1 MSKAMTR
8 SVLKEVQDFRDCV
21 KRVVAMLSGK
31 QIPVAER
38 GNEAYVRYN
47 RRGEPVLVNIPSIPD
62 DASPT
67 LMNAVRGFLDHEV
80 AHILFTDPK
89 VAMKMRERGKA
100 PSTGLWNSLED
111 VFIERRMGQVF
122 NGTRRNLLATQNL
135 VINKYFKGKVS
146 EAVSI
151 CHGNQRELFLKFF
164 LCPVVRAWDGQS
176 PFIDFMEEH
185 WHLIDKPVALL
196 KEHGIDVAVRNMSNT
211 EDCVKVAAA
220 IAQIMQDMKDKPEG
234 KLPELKSSARKP
246 SKSEDESEE
255 TPEADDEPT
264 HSESAPKRTK
274 GEDDDKEEQE
284 DDASEEEE
292 SWDSDLPELVDKD
305 LPTEDKEI
313 SDTESKYTEA
323 GEEES
328 GDTPESDDAGMES
341 GDSDDEGGSDDTGS
355 PTPGDG
361 IREDADD
368 SDGYGSGAAGD
379 GDSDSDDGEDSDA
392 GHGESEGE
400 GEEEDDATDHT
411 DGEGKENEDAAEA
424 PEDSESGF
432 VPAPDEMTLED
443 ALKALDEME
452 DGTGEMT
459 EDALSATIS
468 KELMSTSLSEYR
480 PYDRSYDFIG
490 LIDEAEEHVKRT
502 RKTFGAIPMHSPV
515 DRYRMVPEGR
525 RLFELKIEKHLSAG
539 VSSTLAKDLER
550 AIASRNRVQ
559 FIPGQRRGRIHGA
572 NLYRLAMNDDRVFR
586 KKEDH
591 RAVNACV
598 QQVIDLSGSMGGRK
612 IQLALAS
619 AYTIAD
625 ALDRINV
632 PNIITGF
639 TTFGSPDYET
649 MSKRGFTRFEALML
663 PIIKNWNEKAN
674 SPEIRAR
681 MGCVCETFPLLN
693 NVDGESVAHLATL
706 FAGRMEDKKIMLV
719 MSDGA
724 PCAAG
729 DGFHQHLR
737 TVTKEIETLS
747 DIDLMAI
754 GVLTD
759 APRRYYK
766 NYALV
771 NSVEEL
777 GPSVVTELSRIILG

>member
-1 MSKAMTR
+1 MSKKTTKA
-8 SVLKEVQDFRDCV
+8 VLKEVQDFRDCV

-80 AHILFTDPK
+80 AHILFTEPK
-89 VAMKMRERGKA
+89 VAMQMHERGKA
-100 PSTGLWNSLED
+100 PSTGLWNALED

-122 NGTRRNLLATQNL
+122 NGTRRNLFATQSL
-135 VINKYFKGKVS
+135 VIDKYFRNKVP
-146 EAVSI
+146 EAVLA
-151 CHGNQRELFLKFF
+151 CHGDQRELFLKFF

-185 WHLIDKPVALL
+185 WRLIERPVALL

-234 KLPELKSSARKP
+234 KLPELKSSSRKP
-246 SKSEDESEE
+246 SESKDESEE
-255 TPEADDEPT
+255 TPESGDEPS
-264 HSESAPKRTK
+264 HGDSASKPAK
-274 GEDDDKEEQE
+274 GEGDDKEERE
-284 DDASEEEE
+284 DDASEEED
-292 SWDSDLPELVDKD
+292 SGDSDLPDSLDKD
-305 LPTEDKEI
+305 LPTHVKDI

-323 GEEES
+323 GHEES
-328 GDTPESDDAGMES
+328 GDTPESDAIGMKS
-341 GDSDDEGGSDDTGS
+341 
-355 PTPGDG
+355 
-361 IREDADD
+361 
-368 SDGYGSGAAGD
+368 
-379 GDSDSDDGEDSDA
+379 SDSDTDGDGGEDSDTDR
-392 GHGESEGE
+392 GET
-400 GEEEDDATDHT
+400 EEEDV
-411 DGEGKENEDAAEA
+411 EGKKNKDGAEV
-424 PEDSESGF
+424 PKDSESGF
-432 VPAPDEMTLED
+432 VPAPDEMTLEE

-452 DGTGEMT
+452 DGIGEMT

-468 KELMSTSLSEYR
+468 KELMSVSPSDYR

-490 LIDEAEEHVKRT
+490 LIDGAEEHVKRT

-515 DRYRMVPEGR
+515 DHYRMVPEGR
-525 RLFELKIEKHLSAG
+525 KLFELKIEKHLSAG

-572 NLYRLAMNDDRVFR
+572 SLYRLAMNDDRVFR

-598 QQVIDLSGSMGGRK
+598 QQVIDLSGSMDGVK

-649 MSKRGFTRFEALML
+649 RSKRGFTHFEALML

-693 NVDGESVAHLATL
+693 NVDGESVAQLATL

-719 MSDGA
+719 MSDGE
-724 PCAAG
+724 PCATG
-729 DGFHQHLR
+729 SGFHQHLR

-747 DIDLMAI
+747 DIELMAI
-754 GVLTD
+754 GILTD
-759 APRRYYK
+759 EPRRYYK

-777 GPSVVTELSRIILG
+777 GPSVVTELSRIILR

>member
-89 VAMKMRERGKA
+89 VAMKMREKGKA
-100 PSTGLWNSLED
+100 PSTGLWNALED

-135 VINKYFKGKVS
+135 VIDKYFKGKVS

-185 WHLIDKPVALL
+185 WYLIEKPVALL

-246 SKSEDESEE
+246 SKSEHESEE
-255 TPEADDEPT
+255 TPEAGDEPT

-292 SWDSDLPELVDKD
+292 SGDSDLPESVDKD

-323 GEEES
+323 GHEES
-328 GDTPESDDAGMES
+328 GDTPESDAIGMKS
-341 GDSDDEGGSDDTGS
+341 
-355 PTPGDG
+355 
-361 IREDADD
+361 
-368 SDGYGSGAAGD
+368 
-379 GDSDSDDGEDSDA
+379 SDSDTDGDGGEDSDTDR
-392 GHGESEGE
+392 GET
-400 GEEEDDATDHT
+400 EEEDV
-411 DGEGKENEDAAEA
+411 EGKKNKDGAEV
-424 PEDSESGF
+424 PKDSESGF
-432 VPAPDEMTLED
+432 VPAPDEMTLEE

-452 DGTGEMT
+452 DGIGEMT

-468 KELMSTSLSEYR
+468 KELMSVSPSDYR

-525 RLFELKIEKHLSAG
+525 KLFELKIEKHLSAG

-693 NVDGESVAHLATL
+693 NVDGESVAQLATL

-754 GVLTD
+754 GILTD
-759 APRRYYK
+759 EPRRFYK

>member
-1 MSKAMTR
+1 MSKKTTKA
-8 SVLKEVQDFRDCV
+8 VLKEVQDFRDCV

-80 AHILFTDPK
+80 AHILFTEPK
-89 VAMKMRERGKA
+89 VAMRMHERGKA
-100 PSTGLWNSLED
+100 PSTGLWNALED

-122 NGTRRNLLATQNL
+122 NGTRRNLLATQSL
-135 VINKYFKGKVS
+135 VIDKYFRNKVP
-146 EAVSI
+146 EAVLA
-151 CHGNQRELFLKFF
+151 CHGDQRELFLKFF

-185 WHLIDKPVALL
+185 WRLIERPVALL

-246 SKSEDESEE
+246 SESKDESEE
-255 TPEADDEPT
+255 TPESGDEPS
-264 HSESAPKRTK
+264 HGDSASKPAK
-274 GEDDDKEEQE
+274 GEGDDKEERE
-284 DDASEEEE
+284 DDASEEED
-292 SWDSDLPELVDKD
+292 SGDSDLPDSLDKD
-305 LPTEDKEI
+305 LPTHVKDI

-323 GEEES
+323 GHEES
-328 GDTPESDDAGMES
+328 GDTPESDAIGMKS
-341 GDSDDEGGSDDTGS
+341 SDSDTDDDGSNGTGA
-355 PTPGDG
+355 PRPGDG
-361 IREDADD
+361 IREDTDD
-368 SDGYGSGAAGD
+368 SDGYGSDTDGD
-379 GDSDSDDGEDSDA
+379 GGEDSDTDR
-392 GHGESEGE
+392 GET
-400 GEEEDDATDHT
+400 EEEDV
-411 DGEGKENEDAAEA
+411 EGKKNKDCAEV
-424 PEDSESGF
+424 PKDSESGF
-432 VPAPDEMTLED
+432 VPSPDEMTLEE

-452 DGTGEMT
+452 DGIGEMT

-468 KELMSTSLSEYR
+468 KELMSVSPSDYR

-490 LIDEAEEHVKRT
+490 LIDGAEEHVKRT

-525 RLFELKIEKHLSAG
+525 KLFELKIEKYLSAG

-572 NLYRLAMNDDRVFR
+572 SLYRLAMNDDRVFR

-598 QQVIDLSGSMGGRK
+598 QQVIDLSGSMDGVK

-649 MSKRGFTRFEALML
+649 RSKRGFTRFEALML

-693 NVDGESVAHLATL
+693 NVDGESVAQLATL

-719 MSDGA
+719 MSDGE
-724 PCAAG
+724 PCATG
-729 DGFHQHLR
+729 SGFHQHLR
-737 TVTKEIETLS
+737 AVTKEIETLS

-754 GVLTD
+754 GILTD
-759 APRRYYK
+759 EPRRFYK

>member
-1 MSKAMTR
+1 MSKKTTKA
-8 SVLKEVQDFRDCV
+8 VLKEVQDFRDCV

-80 AHILFTDPK
+80 AHILFTEPK
-89 VAMKMRERGKA
+89 VAMQMHERGKA
-100 PSTGLWNSLED
+100 PSTGLWNALED

-122 NGTRRNLLATQNL
+122 NGTRRNLLATQSL
-135 VINKYFKGKVS
+135 VIDKYFRNKVP
-146 EAVSI
+146 EAVLA
-151 CHGNQRELFLKFF
+151 CHGDQRELFLKFF

-185 WHLIDKPVALL
+185 WSLIERPVALL

-246 SKSEDESEE
+246 SESKDESEE
-255 TPEADDEPT
+255 TPESGDEPS
-264 HSESAPKRTK
+264 HGDSASKPAK
-274 GEDDDKEEQE
+274 GEGDDKEERE
-284 DDASEEEE
+284 DDASEEED
-292 SWDSDLPELVDKD
+292 SGDSDLPDSLDKD
-305 LPTEDKEI
+305 LPTHVKDI

-323 GEEES
+323 GHEES
-328 GDTPESDDAGMES
+328 GDTPESDAIGMKS
-341 GDSDDEGGSDDTGS
+341 
-355 PTPGDG
+355 
-361 IREDADD
+361 
-368 SDGYGSGAAGD
+368 
-379 GDSDSDDGEDSDA
+379 SDSDTDDDGGEDSDTDR
-392 GHGESEGE
+392 GET
-400 GEEEDDATDHT
+400 EEEDV
-411 DGEGKENEDAAEA
+411 EGKKNKDGAEV
-424 PEDSESGF
+424 PKDSESGF
-432 VPAPDEMTLED
+432 VPAPDEMTLEE

-452 DGTGEMT
+452 DGIGEMT

-468 KELMSTSLSEYR
+468 KELMSVSPSDYR

-490 LIDEAEEHVKRT
+490 LIDGAEEHVKRT

-525 RLFELKIEKHLSAG
+525 KLFELKIEKHLSAG

-572 NLYRLAMNDDRVFR
+572 SLYRLAMNDDRVFR

-598 QQVIDLSGSMGGRK
+598 QQVIDLSGSMDGVK

-649 MSKRGFTRFEALML
+649 RSKRGFTRFEALML

-693 NVDGESVAHLATL
+693 NVDGESVAQLATL

-719 MSDGA
+719 MSDGE
-724 PCAAG
+724 PCATG
-729 DGFHQHLR
+729 SGFHQHLR

-747 DIDLMAI
+747 DIELMAI
-754 GVLTD
+754 GILTD
-759 APRRYYK
+759 EPRRYYK

-777 GPSVVTELSRIILG
+777 GPSVVTELSRIILR

>member
-1 MSKAMTR
+1 MSKKTTKA
-8 SVLKEVQDFRDCV
+8 VLKEVQDFRDCV

-80 AHILFTDPK
+80 AHILFTEPK
-89 VAMKMRERGKA
+89 VAMQMRERGKA
-100 PSTGLWNSLED
+100 PSTGLWNALED

-122 NGTRRNLLATQNL
+122 NGTRRNLLATQSL
-135 VINKYFKGKVS
+135 VIDKYFRNKVP
-146 EAVSI
+146 EAVLA
-151 CHGNQRELFLKFF
+151 CHGDQRELFLKFF

-185 WHLIDKPVALL
+185 WRLIERPVALL

-246 SKSEDESEE
+246 SESKDESEE
-255 TPEADDEPT
+255 TPESGDEPS
-264 HSESAPKRTK
+264 HGDSASKPAK
-274 GEDDDKEEQE
+274 GEGDDKEERE
-284 DDASEEEE
+284 DDASEEED
-292 SWDSDLPELVDKD
+292 SGGSDLSDSLDKD
-305 LPTEDKEI
+305 LPTHVKDI

-323 GEEES
+323 GHEES
-328 GDTPESDDAGMES
+328 GDTPESDAIGMKS
-341 GDSDDEGGSDDTGS
+341 SDSDTDGDGGNGTGA
-355 PTPGDG
+355 PRPGDG
-361 IREDADD
+361 IREDTDD
-368 SDGYGSGAAGD
+368 SDGYGSGIDGD
-379 GDSDSDDGEDSDA
+379 GGEDSDTDR
-392 GHGESEGE
+392 GET
-400 GEEEDDATDHT
+400 EEEDV
-411 DGEGKENEDAAEA
+411 EGKENKDGAEV
-424 PEDSESGF
+424 PKDRESGF
-432 VPAPDEMTLED
+432 VPAPDEMTLEE

-452 DGTGEMT
+452 DGIGEMT

-468 KELMSTSLSEYR
+468 KELMSVSPSDYR

-490 LIDEAEEHVKRT
+490 LIDGAEEHVKRT

-525 RLFELKIEKHLSAG
+525 KLFELKIEKHLSAG

-572 NLYRLAMNDDRVFR
+572 SLYRLAMNDDRVFR

-598 QQVIDLSGSMGGRK
+598 QQVIDLSGSMDGVK

-649 MSKRGFTRFEALML
+649 RSKRGFTRFEALML

-693 NVDGESVAHLATL
+693 NVDGESVAQLATL

-719 MSDGA
+719 MSDGK
-724 PCAAG
+724 PCATG
-729 DGFHQHLR
+729 SGFHQHLR

-747 DIDLMAI
+747 DIELMAI
-754 GVLTD
+754 GILTD
-759 APRRYYK
+759 EPRRYYK

-777 GPSVVTELSRIILG
+777 GPSVVTELSRIILM

>member
-1 MSKAMTR
+1 MSKKTTKA
-8 SVLKEVQDFRDCV
+8 VLKEVQDFRDCV

-47 RRGEPVLVNIPSIPD
+47 RRGEPVLVNVPSIPD

-80 AHILFTDPK
+80 AHILFTEPK
-89 VAMKMRERGKA
+89 VAMQMRERGKA
-100 PSTGLWNSLED
+100 PSTGLWNALED

-122 NGTRRNLLATQNL
+122 NGTRRNLLATQSL
-135 VINKYFKGKVS
+135 VIDKYFRNKVP
-146 EAVSI
+146 EAVLA
-151 CHGNQRELFLKFF
+151 CHGDQRELFLKFF

-185 WHLIDKPVALL
+185 WRLIERPVALL

-246 SKSEDESEE
+246 SESKDESEE
-255 TPEADDEPT
+255 TPESGDEPS
-264 HSESAPKRTK
+264 HGDSASKPAK
-274 GEDDDKEEQE
+274 GEGDDKEERE
-284 DDASEEEE
+284 DDASEEED
-292 SWDSDLPELVDKD
+292 SGDSDLPDSLDKD
-305 LPTEDKEI
+305 LPTHVKDI

-323 GEEES
+323 GHEES
-328 GDTPESDDAGMES
+328 GDTPESDAIGMKS
-341 GDSDDEGGSDDTGS
+341 
-355 PTPGDG
+355 
-361 IREDADD
+361 
-368 SDGYGSGAAGD
+368 
-379 GDSDSDDGEDSDA
+379 SDSDTDGDGGEDSDTDR
-392 GHGESEGE
+392 GET
-400 GEEEDDATDHT
+400 EEEDV
-411 DGEGKENEDAAEA
+411 EGKKNKDGAEV
-424 PEDSESGF
+424 PKDSESGF
-432 VPAPDEMTLED
+432 VPAPDEMTLEE

-452 DGTGEMT
+452 DGIGEMT

-468 KELMSTSLSEYR
+468 KELMSVSPSDYR

-490 LIDEAEEHVKRT
+490 LIDGAEEHVKRT

-525 RLFELKIEKHLSAG
+525 KLFELKIEKHLSAG

-572 NLYRLAMNDDRVFR
+572 SLYRLAMNDDRVFR

-598 QQVIDLSGSMGGRK
+598 QQVIDLSGSMDGVK

-649 MSKRGFTRFEALML
+649 RSKRGFTRFEALML

-693 NVDGESVAHLATL
+693 NVDGESVAQLATL

-719 MSDGA
+719 MSDGE
-724 PCAAG
+724 PCATG
-729 DGFHQHLR
+729 SGFHQHLR

-747 DIDLMAI
+747 DIELMAI
-754 GVLTD
+754 GILTD
-759 APRRYYK
+759 EPRRYYK

>member
-1 MSKAMTR
+1 MSKKTTKA
-8 SVLKEVQDFRDCV
+8 VLKEVQDFRDCV

-80 AHILFTDPK
+80 AHILFTEPK
-89 VAMKMRERGKA
+89 VAMRMHERGKA
-100 PSTGLWNSLED
+100 PSTGLWNALED

-122 NGTRRNLLATQNL
+122 NGTRRNLLATQSL
-135 VINKYFKGKVS
+135 VIDKYFRNKVP
-146 EAVSI
+146 EAVLA
-151 CHGNQRELFLKFF
+151 CHGDQRELFLKFF

-185 WHLIDKPVALL
+185 WRLIERPVALL

-246 SKSEDESEE
+246 SESKDESEE
-255 TPEADDEPT
+255 TPESGDEPS
-264 HSESAPKRTK
+264 HGDSASKPAK
-274 GEDDDKEEQE
+274 GEGDDKEERE
-284 DDASEEEE
+284 DDASEEED
-292 SWDSDLPELVDKD
+292 SGDSDLSDSLDKD
-305 LPTEDKEI
+305 LPTHVKDI
-313 SDTESKYTEA
+313 SDTENKYTEA
-323 GEEES
+323 GHEES
-328 GDTPESDDAGMES
+328 GDTPESDAIGMKS
-341 GDSDDEGGSDDTGS
+341 
-355 PTPGDG
+355 
-361 IREDADD
+361 
-368 SDGYGSGAAGD
+368 
-379 GDSDSDDGEDSDA
+379 SDSDTDGDGGEDSDTDR
-392 GHGESEGE
+392 GET
-400 GEEEDDATDHT
+400 EEEDV
-411 DGEGKENEDAAEA
+411 EGKKNKDCAEV
-424 PEDSESGF
+424 PKDSESGF
-432 VPAPDEMTLED
+432 VPAPDEMTLEE

-452 DGTGEMT
+452 DGIGEMT

-468 KELMSTSLSEYR
+468 KELMSVSPSDYR

-490 LIDEAEEHVKRT
+490 LIDGAEEHVKRT

-525 RLFELKIEKHLSAG
+525 KLFELKIEKHLSAG

-559 FIPGQRRGRIHGA
+559 FIPGRRRGRIHGA
-572 NLYRLAMNDDRVFR
+572 SLYRLAMNDDRAFR

-598 QQVIDLSGSMGGRK
+598 QQVIDLSGSMDGVK

-649 MSKRGFTRFEALML
+649 RSKRGFTRFEALML

-693 NVDGESVAHLATL
+693 NVDGESVAQLATL

-719 MSDGA
+719 MSDGE
-724 PCAAG
+724 PCATG
-729 DGFHQHLR
+729 SGFHQHLR

-747 DIDLMAI
+747 DIELMAI
-754 GVLTD
+754 GILTD
-759 APRRYYK
+759 EPRRYYK

-777 GPSVVTELSRIILG
+777 GPSVVTELSRIILR

>member
-1 MSKAMTR
+1 MSKKTTKA
-8 SVLKEVQDFRDCV
+8 VLKEVQDFRDCV

-80 AHILFTDPK
+80 AHILFTEPK
-89 VAMKMRERGKA
+89 VAMQMRERGKA
-100 PSTGLWNSLED
+100 PSTGLWNALED

-122 NGTRRNLLATQNL
+122 NGTRRNLLATQSL
-135 VINKYFKGKVS
+135 VIDKYFRNKVP
-146 EAVSI
+146 EAVLA
-151 CHGNQRELFLKFF
+151 CHGDQRELFLKFF

-185 WHLIDKPVALL
+185 WRLIERPVALL

-246 SKSEDESEE
+246 SESKDESEE
-255 TPEADDEPT
+255 TPESGDEPS
-264 HSESAPKRTK
+264 HGDSASKPAK
-274 GEDDDKEEQE
+274 GEGDDKEERE
-284 DDASEEEE
+284 DDASEEED
-292 SWDSDLPELVDKD
+292 SGDSDLPDSLDKD
-305 LPTEDKEI
+305 LPTHVKNI

-323 GEEES
+323 GHEES
-328 GDTPESDDAGMES
+328 GDTPESDAIGMKS
-341 GDSDDEGGSDDTGS
+341 
-355 PTPGDG
+355 
-361 IREDADD
+361 
-368 SDGYGSGAAGD
+368 
-379 GDSDSDDGEDSDA
+379 SDSDTDGDGGEDSDTDR
-392 GHGESEGE
+392 GET
-400 GEEEDDATDHT
+400 EEEDV
-411 DGEGKENEDAAEA
+411 EGKKNKDGAEV
-424 PEDSESGF
+424 PKDSESGF
-432 VPAPDEMTLED
+432 VPAPDEMTLEE

-452 DGTGEMT
+452 DGIGEMT

-468 KELMSTSLSEYR
+468 KELMSVSPSDYR

-490 LIDEAEEHVKRT
+490 LIDGAEEHVKRT

-515 DRYRMVPEGR
+515 DRYRMVPEGIK
-525 RLFELKIEKHLSAG
+525 LFELKIEKHLSAG

-572 NLYRLAMNDDRVFR
+572 SLYRLAMNDDRVFR

-598 QQVIDLSGSMGGRK
+598 QQVIDLSGSMDGVK

-639 TTFGSPDYET
+639 TTFGCPDYET
-649 MSKRGFTRFEALML
+649 RSKRGFTRFEALML

-693 NVDGESVAHLATL
+693 NVDGESVAQLATL

-719 MSDGA
+719 MSDGE
-724 PCAAG
+724 PCATG
-729 DGFHQHLR
+729 SGFHQHLR

-747 DIDLMAI
+747 DIELMAI
-754 GVLTD
+754 GILTD
-759 APRRYYK
+759 EPRRYYK

>member
-1 MSKAMTR
+1 MSKKTTKA
-8 SVLKEVQDFRDCV
+8 VLKEVQDFRDCV

-80 AHILFTDPK
+80 AHILFTEPK
-89 VAMKMRERGKA
+89 VAMQMRERGKA
-100 PSTGLWNSLED
+100 PSTGLWNALED

-122 NGTRRNLLATQNL
+122 NGTRRNLLATQSL
-135 VINKYFKGKVS
+135 VIDKYFRNKIP
-146 EAVSI
+146 EAVLA
-151 CHGNQRELFLKFF
+151 CHGDQRELFLKFF

-185 WHLIDKPVALL
+185 WRLIERPVALL

-246 SKSEDESEE
+246 SESKDESEE
-255 TPEADDEPT
+255 TPESGEEPS
-264 HSESAPKRTK
+264 HGDSASKPAK
-274 GEDDDKEEQE
+274 GEGDDKEERE
-284 DDASEEEE
+284 DDASEEED
-292 SWDSDLPELVDKD
+292 SGDSDLPDSLDKD
-305 LPTEDKEI
+305 LPTHVKDI

-323 GEEES
+323 GHEES
-328 GDTPESDDAGMES
+328 GDTPESDAIGMKS
-341 GDSDDEGGSDDTGS
+341 
-355 PTPGDG
+355 
-361 IREDADD
+361 
-368 SDGYGSGAAGD
+368 
-379 GDSDSDDGEDSDA
+379 SDSDTDGDGGEDSDTDR
-392 GHGESEGE
+392 GET
-400 GEEEDDATDHT
+400 EEEDV
-411 DGEGKENEDAAEA
+411 EGKKNKDGAEV
-424 PEDSESGF
+424 PKDSESGF
-432 VPAPDEMTLED
+432 VPAPDEMTLEE

-452 DGTGEMT
+452 DGIGEMT

-468 KELMSTSLSEYR
+468 KELMSVSPSDYR

-490 LIDEAEEHVKRT
+490 LIDGAEEHVKRT

-525 RLFELKIEKHLSAG
+525 KLFELKIEKHLSAG

-572 NLYRLAMNDDRVFR
+572 SLYRLAMNDDRVFR

-598 QQVIDLSGSMGGRK
+598 QQVIDLSGSMDGVK

-649 MSKRGFTRFEALML
+649 RSKRGFTRFEALML

-693 NVDGESVAHLATL
+693 NVDGESVAQLATL

-719 MSDGA
+719 MSDGE
-724 PCAAG
+724 PCATG
-729 DGFHQHLR
+729 SGFHQHLR

-747 DIDLMAI
+747 DIELMAI
-754 GVLTD
+754 GILTD
-759 APRRYYK
+759 EPRRYYK

>member
-1 MSKAMTR
+1 MSKKTTKA
-8 SVLKEVQDFRDCV
+8 VLKEVQDFRDCV

-80 AHILFTDPK
+80 AHILFTEPK
-89 VAMKMRERGKA
+89 VAMQMRERGKA
-100 PSTGLWNSLED
+100 PSTGLWNALED

-122 NGTRRNLLATQNL
+122 NGTRRNLLATQSL
-135 VINKYFKGKVS
+135 VIDKYFRNKVP
-146 EAVSI
+146 EAVLA
-151 CHGNQRELFLKFF
+151 CHGDQRELFLKFF

-185 WHLIDKPVALL
+185 WRLIERPVALL

-246 SKSEDESEE
+246 SESKDESEE
-255 TPEADDEPT
+255 TPESGDEPS
-264 HSESAPKRTK
+264 HGDSASKPAK
-274 GEDDDKEEQE
+274 GEGDDKEERE
-284 DDASEEEE
+284 DDASEEED
-292 SWDSDLPELVDKD
+292 SGDSDLPDSLDKD
-305 LPTEDKEI
+305 LPTHVKDI

-323 GEEES
+323 GHEES
-328 GDTPESDDAGMES
+328 GDTPESDAIGMKS
-341 GDSDDEGGSDDTGS
+341 
-355 PTPGDG
+355 
-361 IREDADD
+361 
-368 SDGYGSGAAGD
+368 
-379 GDSDSDDGEDSDA
+379 SDSDTDGDGGEDSDTDR
-392 GHGESEGE
+392 GET
-400 GEEEDDATDHT
+400 EEE
-411 DGEGKENEDAAEA
+411 GVEGKKNKDGAEV
-424 PEDSESGF
+424 PKDSESGF
-432 VPAPDEMTLED
+432 VPAPDEMTLEE

-452 DGTGEMT
+452 DGIGEMT

-468 KELMSTSLSEYR
+468 KELMSVSPSDYR

-490 LIDEAEEHVKRT
+490 LIDGAEEHVKRT

-525 RLFELKIEKHLSAG
+525 KLFELKIEKHLSAG

-572 NLYRLAMNDDRVFR
+572 SLYRLAMNDDRVFR

-598 QQVIDLSGSMGGRK
+598 QQVIDLSGSMDGVK

-649 MSKRGFTRFEALML
+649 RSKHGFTRFEALML

-693 NVDGESVAHLATL
+693 NVDGESVAQLATL

-719 MSDGA
+719 MSDGE
-724 PCAAG
+724 PCATG
-729 DGFHQHLR
+729 SGFHQHLR

-747 DIDLMAI
+747 DIELMAI
-754 GVLTD
+754 GILTD
-759 APRRYYK
+759 EPRRYYK

>member
-1 MSKAMTR
+1 MSKKTTKA
-8 SVLKEVQDFRDCV
+8 VLKEVQDFRDCV

-80 AHILFTDPK
+80 AHILFTEPK
-89 VAMKMRERGKA
+89 VAMQMRERGKA
-100 PSTGLWNSLED
+100 PSTGLWNALED

-122 NGTRRNLLATQNL
+122 NGTRRNLLATQSL
-135 VINKYFKGKVS
+135 VIDKYFRNKVP
-146 EAVSI
+146 EAVLA
-151 CHGNQRELFLKFF
+151 CHGDQRELFLKFF

-185 WHLIDKPVALL
+185 WRLIERPVALL

-246 SKSEDESEE
+246 SESKDESEE
-255 TPEADDEPT
+255 TPESGDEPS
-264 HSESAPKRTK
+264 HGDSASKPAK
-274 GEDDDKEEQE
+274 GEGDDKEERE
-284 DDASEEEE
+284 DDASEEED
-292 SWDSDLPELVDKD
+292 SGGSDLSDSLDKD
-305 LPTEDKEI
+305 LPTHVKDI

-323 GEEES
+323 GHEES
-328 GDTPESDDAGMES
+328 GDTPESDAIGMKS
-341 GDSDDEGGSDDTGS
+341 SDSDTDGDGGNGTGA
-355 PTPGDG
+355 PRPGDG
-361 IREDADD
+361 IREDTDD
-368 SDGYGSGAAGD
+368 SDGYGSDTDGD
-379 GDSDSDDGEDSDA
+379 GGEDSDTDR
-392 GHGESEGE
+392 GET
-400 GEEEDDATDHT
+400 EEEDV
-411 DGEGKENEDAAEA
+411 EGKKNKDGAEV
-424 PEDSESGF
+424 PKDSESGF
-432 VPAPDEMTLED
+432 VPAPDEMTLEE

-452 DGTGEMT
+452 DGIGEMT

-468 KELMSTSLSEYR
+468 KELMSVSPSDYR

-490 LIDEAEEHVKRT
+490 LIDGAEEHVKRT

-525 RLFELKIEKHLSAG
+525 KLFELKIEKHLSAG

-572 NLYRLAMNDDRVFR
+572 SLYRLAMNDDRVFR

-598 QQVIDLSGSMGGRK
+598 QQVIDLSGSMDGVK

-649 MSKRGFTRFEALML
+649 RSKRGFTRFEALML

-693 NVDGESVAHLATL
+693 NVDGESVAQLATL

-719 MSDGA
+719 MSDGE
-724 PCAAG
+724 PCATG
-729 DGFHQHLR
+729 SGFHQHLR

-747 DIDLMAI
+747 DIELMAI
-754 GVLTD
+754 GILTD
-759 APRRYYK
+759 EPRRYYK

-777 GPSVVTELSRIILG
+777 GPSVVTELSRIILR

>member
-1 MSKAMTR
+1 MSKKTTKA
-8 SVLKEVQDFRDCV
+8 VLKEVQDFRDCV

-80 AHILFTDPK
+80 AHILFTEPK
-89 VAMKMRERGKA
+89 VAMQMRERGKA
-100 PSTGLWNSLED
+100 PSTGLWNALED

-122 NGTRRNLLATQNL
+122 NGTRRNLLATQSL
-135 VINKYFKGKVS
+135 VIDKYFRNKVP
-146 EAVSI
+146 EAVLA
-151 CHGNQRELFLKFF
+151 CHGDQRELFLKFF

-185 WHLIDKPVALL
+185 WRLIERPVALL

-246 SKSEDESEE
+246 SESKDESEE
-255 TPEADDEPT
+255 TPESGDEPS
-264 HSESAPKRTK
+264 HGDSASKPAK
-274 GEDDDKEEQE
+274 GEGDDKEERE
-284 DDASEEEE
+284 DDASEEED
-292 SWDSDLPELVDKD
+292 SGDSDLSDSLDKD
-305 LPTEDKEI
+305 LPTHVKDI
-313 SDTESKYTEA
+313 SDTENKYTEA
-323 GEEES
+323 GHEES
-328 GDTPESDDAGMES
+328 GDTPESDAIGMKS
-341 GDSDDEGGSDDTGS
+341 
-355 PTPGDG
+355 
-361 IREDADD
+361 
-368 SDGYGSGAAGD
+368 
-379 GDSDSDDGEDSDA
+379 SDSDTDGDGGEDSDTDR
-392 GHGESEGE
+392 GET
-400 GEEEDDATDHT
+400 EEEDV
-411 DGEGKENEDAAEA
+411 EGKKNKDCAEV
-424 PEDSESGF
+424 PKDSESGF
-432 VPAPDEMTLED
+432 VPSPDEMTLEE

-452 DGTGEMT
+452 DGIGEMT

-468 KELMSTSLSEYR
+468 KELMSVSPSDYR

-490 LIDEAEEHVKRT
+490 LIDGAEEHVKRT

-525 RLFELKIEKHLSAG
+525 KLFELKIEKHLSAG

-572 NLYRLAMNDDRVFR
+572 SLYRLAMNDDRVFR

-598 QQVIDLSGSMGGRK
+598 QQVIDLSGSMDGVK

-649 MSKRGFTRFEALML
+649 RSKRGFTRFEALML

-693 NVDGESVAHLATL
+693 NVDGESIAQLATL

-719 MSDGA
+719 MSDGE
-724 PCAAG
+724 PCATG
-729 DGFHQHLR
+729 SGFHQHLR
-737 TVTKEIETLS
+737 AVTKEIETLS

-754 GVLTD
+754 GILTD
-759 APRRYYK
+759 EPRRFYK

>member
-1 MSKAMTR
+1 MSKKNTKA
-8 SVLKEVQDFRDCV
+8 VLKEVQDFRDCV

-80 AHILFTDPK
+80 AHILFTEPK
-89 VAMKMRERGKA
+89 VAMQMRERGKA
-100 PSTGLWNSLED
+100 PSTGLWNALED

-122 NGTRRNLLATQNL
+122 NGTRRNLLATQSL
-135 VINKYFKGKVS
+135 VIDKYFRNKVP
-146 EAVSI
+146 EAVLA
-151 CHGNQRELFLKFF
+151 CHGDQRELFLKFF

-185 WHLIDKPVALL
+185 WRLIERPVALL

-246 SKSEDESEE
+246 SESKDESEE
-255 TPEADDEPT
+255 TPESGDEPS
-264 HSESAPKRTK
+264 HGDSASEPAK
-274 GEDDDKEEQE
+274 GEGDDKEERE
-284 DDASEEEE
+284 DDASEEED
-292 SWDSDLPELVDKD
+292 SGDSDLPDSLDKD
-305 LPTEDKEI
+305 LPTHVKDI

-323 GEEES
+323 GHEES
-328 GDTPESDDAGMES
+328 GDTPESDAIGMKS
-341 GDSDDEGGSDDTGS
+341 
-355 PTPGDG
+355 
-361 IREDADD
+361 
-368 SDGYGSGAAGD
+368 
-379 GDSDSDDGEDSDA
+379 SDSDTDGDGGEDSDTDR
-392 GHGESEGE
+392 GET
-400 GEEEDDATDHT
+400 EEEDV
-411 DGEGKENEDAAEA
+411 EGKKNKDGAEV
-424 PEDSESGF
+424 PKDSESGF
-432 VPAPDEMTLED
+432 VPAPDEMTLEE

-452 DGTGEMT
+452 DGIGEMT

-468 KELMSTSLSEYR
+468 KELMSVSPSDYR

-490 LIDEAEEHVKRT
+490 LIDGAEEHVKRT

-525 RLFELKIEKHLSAG
+525 KLFELKIEKHLSAG

-572 NLYRLAMNDDRVFR
+572 SLYRLAMNDDRVFR

-598 QQVIDLSGSMGGRK
+598 QQVIDLSGSMDGVK

-649 MSKRGFTRFEALML
+649 RSKHGFTRFEALML

-693 NVDGESVAHLATL
+693 NVDGESVAQLATL

-719 MSDGA
+719 MSDGE
-724 PCAAG
+724 PCATG
-729 DGFHQHLR
+729 SGFHQHLR

-747 DIDLMAI
+747 DIELMAI
-754 GVLTD
+754 GILTD
-759 APRRYYK
+759 EPRRYYK

>member
-1 MSKAMTR
+1 MSKKTTKA
-8 SVLKEVQDFRDCV
+8 VLKEVQDFRDCV
-21 KRVVAMLSGK
+21 KRVVEMLSGK

-80 AHILFTDPK
+80 AHILFTEPK
-89 VAMKMRERGKA
+89 VAMQMRERGKA
-100 PSTGLWNSLED
+100 PSTGLWNALED

-122 NGTRRNLLATQNL
+122 NGTRRNLLATQSL
-135 VINKYFKGKVS
+135 VIDKYFRNKVP
-146 EAVSI
+146 EAVLA
-151 CHGNQRELFLKFF
+151 CHGDQRELFLKFF

-185 WHLIDKPVALL
+185 WRLIERPVALL

-246 SKSEDESEE
+246 SESKDESEE
-255 TPEADDEPT
+255 TPESGDQPSHGD
-264 HSESAPKRTK
+264 SASKPAK
-274 GEDDDKEEQE
+274 GEGDDKEERE
-284 DDASEEEE
+284 DDASEEED
-292 SWDSDLPELVDKD
+292 SGGSDLSDSLDKD
-305 LPTEDKEI
+305 LPTHVKDI

-323 GEEES
+323 GHEES
-328 GDTPESDDAGMES
+328 GDTPESDAIGMKS
-341 GDSDDEGGSDDTGS
+341 SDSDTDGDGGNGTGA
-355 PTPGDG
+355 PRPGDG
-361 IREDADD
+361 IREDTDD
-368 SDGYGSGAAGD
+368 SDGYGSGIDGD
-379 GDSDSDDGEDSDA
+379 GGEDSDTDR
-392 GHGESEGE
+392 GET
-400 GEEEDDATDHT
+400 EEEDV
-411 DGEGKENEDAAEA
+411 EGKENKDGAEV
-424 PEDSESGF
+424 PKDSESGF
-432 VPAPDEMTLED
+432 VPAPDEMTLEE

-452 DGTGEMT
+452 DGIGEMT

-468 KELMSTSLSEYR
+468 KELMSVSPSDYR

-490 LIDEAEEHVKRT
+490 LIDGAEEHVKRT

-525 RLFELKIEKHLSAG
+525 KLFELKIEKHLSAG

-572 NLYRLAMNDDRVFR
+572 SLYRLAMNDDRVFR

-598 QQVIDLSGSMGGRK
+598 QQVIDLSGSMDGVK

-649 MSKRGFTRFEALML
+649 RSKRGFTRFEALML
-663 PIIKNWNEKAN
+663 PIIKNWNEKVN

-693 NVDGESVAHLATL
+693 NVDGESVAQLATL

-719 MSDGA
+719 MSDGE
-724 PCAAG
+724 PCATG
-729 DGFHQHLR
+729 SGFHQHLR

-747 DIDLMAI
+747 DIELMAI
-754 GVLTD
+754 GILTD
-759 APRRYYK
+759 EPRRYYK

-777 GPSVVTELSRIILG
+777 GPSVVTELSRIILM

>member
-1 MSKAMTR
+1 MSKKTTKA
-8 SVLKEVQDFRDCV
+8 VLKEVQDFRDCV

-80 AHILFTDPK
+80 AHILFTEPK
-89 VAMKMRERGKA
+89 VAMQMRERGKA
-100 PSTGLWNSLED
+100 PSTGLWNALED

-122 NGTRRNLLATQNL
+122 NGTRRNLLATQSL
-135 VINKYFKGKVS
+135 VIDKYFRNKVP
-146 EAVSI
+146 EAVLA
-151 CHGNQRELFLKFF
+151 CHGDQRELFLKFF

-176 PFIDFMEEH
+176 PFIDFLEEH
-185 WHLIDKPVALL
+185 WRLIERPVALL

-246 SKSEDESEE
+246 SESKDESEE
-255 TPEADDEPT
+255 TPESGDEPS
-264 HSESAPKRTK
+264 HGDSASKPAK
-274 GEDDDKEEQE
+274 GEADDKEERE
-284 DDASEEEE
+284 DDASEEED
-292 SWDSDLPELVDKD
+292 SGDSDLPDSLDKD
-305 LPTEDKEI
+305 LPTHVKDI

-323 GEEES
+323 GHEES
-328 GDTPESDDAGMES
+328 GDTPESDAIGMKS
-341 GDSDDEGGSDDTGS
+341 
-355 PTPGDG
+355 
-361 IREDADD
+361 
-368 SDGYGSGAAGD
+368 
-379 GDSDSDDGEDSDA
+379 SDSDTDGDGGEDSDTDR
-392 GHGESEGE
+392 GET
-400 GEEEDDATDHT
+400 EEEDV
-411 DGEGKENEDAAEA
+411 EGKKNKDGAEV
-424 PEDSESGF
+424 PKDSESGF
-432 VPAPDEMTLED
+432 VPAPDEMTLEE

-452 DGTGEMT
+452 DGIGEMT

-468 KELMSTSLSEYR
+468 KELMSVSPSDYR

-490 LIDEAEEHVKRT
+490 LIDGAEEHVKRT

-525 RLFELKIEKHLSAG
+525 KLFELKIEKHLSAG

-572 NLYRLAMNDDRVFR
+572 SLYRLAMNDDRVFR

-598 QQVIDLSGSMGGRK
+598 QQVIDLSGSMDGVK

-649 MSKRGFTRFEALML
+649 RSKRGFTRFEALML

-693 NVDGESVAHLATL
+693 NVDGESVAQLATL

-719 MSDGA
+719 MSDGE
-724 PCAAG
+724 PCATG
-729 DGFHQHLR
+729 SGFHQHLR

-747 DIDLMAI
+747 DIELMAI
-754 GVLTD
+754 GILTD
-759 APRRYYK
+759 EPRRYYK

>member
-1 MSKAMTR
+1 MSKKTTKA
-8 SVLKEVQDFRDCV
+8 VLKEVQDFRDCV

-80 AHILFTDPK
+80 AHILFTEPK
-89 VAMKMRERGKA
+89 VAMQMRERGKA
-100 PSTGLWNSLED
+100 PSTGLWNALED

-122 NGTRRNLLATQNL
+122 NGTRRNLLATQSL
-135 VINKYFKGKVS
+135 VIDKYFRNKVP
-146 EAVSI
+146 EAVLA
-151 CHGNQRELFLKFF
+151 CHGDQRELFLKFF

-185 WHLIDKPVALL
+185 WRLIERPVALL

-246 SKSEDESEE
+246 SESKDESEE
-255 TPEADDEPT
+255 TPESGDEPS
-264 HSESAPKRTK
+264 HGDSASKPAK
-274 GEDDDKEEQE
+274 GEGDDKEEQE
-284 DDASEEEE
+284 DDASEEED
-292 SWDSDLPELVDKD
+292 SGGSDLSDSLDKD
-305 LPTEDKEI
+305 LPTHVKDI

-323 GEEES
+323 GHEES
-328 GDTPESDDAGMES
+328 GDTPESDAIGMKS
-341 GDSDDEGGSDDTGS
+341 SDSDTDGDGGNGTGA
-355 PTPGDG
+355 PRPGDG
-361 IREDADD
+361 IREDTDD
-368 SDGYGSGAAGD
+368 SDGYGSGIDGD
-379 GDSDSDDGEDSDA
+379 GGEDSDTDR
-392 GHGESEGE
+392 GET
-400 GEEEDDATDHT
+400 EEEDV
-411 DGEGKENEDAAEA
+411 EGKENKDGAEV
-424 PEDSESGF
+424 PKDSESGF
-432 VPAPDEMTLED
+432 VPAPDEMTLEE

-452 DGTGEMT
+452 DGIGEMT

-468 KELMSTSLSEYR
+468 KELMSVSPSDYR

-490 LIDEAEEHVKRT
+490 LIDGAEEHVKRT

-525 RLFELKIEKHLSAG
+525 KLFELKIEKHLSAG

-572 NLYRLAMNDDRVFR
+572 SLYRLAMNDDRVFR

-598 QQVIDLSGSMGGRK
+598 QQVIDLSGSMDGVK

-649 MSKRGFTRFEALML
+649 RSKRGFTRFEALML

-693 NVDGESVAHLATL
+693 NVDGESVAQLATL

-719 MSDGA
+719 MSDGE
-724 PCAAG
+724 PCATG
-729 DGFHQHLR
+729 SGFHQHLR

-747 DIDLMAI
+747 DIELMAI
-754 GVLTD
+754 GILTD
-759 APRRYYK
+759 EPRRYYK

-777 GPSVVTELSRIILG
+777 GPSVVTELSRIILM

>member
-1 MSKAMTR
+1 MSKKTTKA
-8 SVLKEVQDFRDCV
+8 VLKEVQDFRDCV

-62 DASPT
+62 DASPP

-80 AHILFTDPK
+80 AHILFTEPK
-89 VAMKMRERGKA
+89 VAMQMRERGKA
-100 PSTGLWNSLED
+100 PSTGLWNALED

-122 NGTRRNLLATQNL
+122 NGTRRNLLATQSL
-135 VINKYFKGKVS
+135 VIDKYFRNKVP
-146 EAVSI
+146 EAVLA
-151 CHGNQRELFLKFF
+151 CHGDQRELFLKFF

-185 WHLIDKPVALL
+185 WRLIERPVALL

-246 SKSEDESEE
+246 SESKDESEE
-255 TPEADDEPT
+255 TPESGDEPS
-264 HSESAPKRTK
+264 HGDSASKPAK
-274 GEDDDKEEQE
+274 GEGDDKEERE
-284 DDASEEEE
+284 DDASEEED
-292 SWDSDLPELVDKD
+292 SGGSDLSDSLDKD
-305 LPTEDKEI
+305 LPTHVKDI

-323 GEEES
+323 GHEES
-328 GDTPESDDAGMES
+328 GDTPESDAIGMKS
-341 GDSDDEGGSDDTGS
+341 SDSDTDGDGGNGTGA
-355 PTPGDG
+355 PRPGDG
-361 IREDADD
+361 IREDTDD
-368 SDGYGSGAAGD
+368 SDGYGSGIDGD
-379 GDSDSDDGEDSDA
+379 GGEDSDTDR
-392 GHGESEGE
+392 GET
-400 GEEEDDATDHT
+400 EEEDV
-411 DGEGKENEDAAEA
+411 EGKENKDGAEM
-424 PEDSESGF
+424 PKDSESGF
-432 VPAPDEMTLED
+432 VPAPDEMTLEE

-452 DGTGEMT
+452 DGIGEMT

-468 KELMSTSLSEYR
+468 KELMSVSPSDYR

-490 LIDEAEEHVKRT
+490 LIDGAEEHVKRT

-525 RLFELKIEKHLSAG
+525 KLFELKIEKHLSAG

-572 NLYRLAMNDDRVFR
+572 SLYRLAMNDDRVFR

-598 QQVIDLSGSMGGRK
+598 QQVIDLSGSMDGVK

-649 MSKRGFTRFEALML
+649 RSKRGFTRFEALML

-693 NVDGESVAHLATL
+693 NVDGESVAQLATL

-719 MSDGA
+719 MSDGE
-724 PCAAG
+724 PCATG
-729 DGFHQHLR
+729 SGFHQHLR

-747 DIDLMAI
+747 DIELMAI
-754 GVLTD
+754 GILTD
-759 APRRYYK
+759 EPRRYYK

-777 GPSVVTELSRIILG
+777 GPSVVTELSRIILM

>member
-1 MSKAMTR
+1 MSKKTTKA
-8 SVLKEVQDFRDCV
+8 VLKEVQDFRDCV

-80 AHILFTDPK
+80 AHILFTEPK
-89 VAMKMRERGKA
+89 VAMQMRERGKA
-100 PSTGLWNSLED
+100 PSTGLWNALED

-122 NGTRRNLLATQNL
+122 NGTRRNLLATQSL
-135 VINKYFKGKVS
+135 VIDKYFRNKVP
-146 EAVSI
+146 EAVLA
-151 CHGNQRELFLKFF
+151 CHGDQRELFLKFF

-185 WHLIDKPVALL
+185 WRLIERPVALL

-246 SKSEDESEE
+246 SESKDESEE
-255 TPEADDEPT
+255 TPESGDEPS
-264 HSESAPKRTK
+264 HGDSASKPAK
-274 GEDDDKEEQE
+274 GEGDDKEERE
-284 DDASEEEE
+284 DDASEEED
-292 SWDSDLPELVDKD
+292 SGGSDLSDSLDKD
-305 LPTEDKEI
+305 LPTHVKDI

-323 GEEES
+323 GHEES
-328 GDTPESDDAGMES
+328 GDTPESDAIGMKS
-341 GDSDDEGGSDDTGS
+341 SDSDTDGDGGNGTGA
-355 PTPGDG
+355 PRPGDG
-361 IREDADD
+361 IREDTDD
-368 SDGYGSGAAGD
+368 SDGYGSGIDGD
-379 GDSDSDDGEDSDA
+379 GGEDSDTDR
-392 GHGESEGE
+392 GET
-400 GEEEDDATDHT
+400 EEEDV
-411 DGEGKENEDAAEA
+411 EGKENKDGAEV
-424 PEDSESGF
+424 PKDSESGF
-432 VPAPDEMTLED
+432 VPAPDEMTLEE

-452 DGTGEMT
+452 DGIGEMT

-468 KELMSTSLSEYR
+468 KELMSVSPSDYR

-490 LIDEAEEHVKRT
+490 LIDGAEEHVKRT

-525 RLFELKIEKHLSAG
+525 KLFELKIEKHLSAG

-572 NLYRLAMNDDRVFR
+572 SLYRLAMNDDRVFR

-598 QQVIDLSGSMGGRK
+598 QQVIDLSGSMDGVK

-649 MSKRGFTRFEALML
+649 RSKRGFTRFEALML

-693 NVDGESVAHLATL
+693 NVDGESVAQLATL

-719 MSDGA
+719 MSDGE
-724 PCAAG
+724 PCATG
-729 DGFHQHLR
+729 SGFHQHLR
-737 TVTKEIETLS
+737 TITKEIETLS
-747 DIDLMAI
+747 DIELMAI
-754 GVLTD
+754 GILTD
-759 APRRYYK
+759 EPRRYYK

-777 GPSVVTELSRIILG
+777 GPSVVTELSRIILM

>member
-1 MSKAMTR
+1 MSKKTTKA
-8 SVLKEVQDFRDCV
+8 VLKEVQDFRDCV

-80 AHILFTDPK
+80 AHILFTELK
-89 VAMKMRERGKA
+89 VAMQMRERGKA
-100 PSTGLWNSLED
+100 PSTGLWNALED

-122 NGTRRNLLATQNL
+122 NGTRRNLLATQSL
-135 VINKYFKGKVS
+135 VIDKYFRNKVP
-146 EAVSI
+146 EAVLA
-151 CHGNQRELFLKFF
+151 CHGDQRELFLKFF

-185 WHLIDKPVALL
+185 WRLIERPVALL

-246 SKSEDESEE
+246 SESKDESEE
-255 TPEADDEPT
+255 TPESGDEPS
-264 HSESAPKRTK
+264 HGDSASKPAK
-274 GEDDDKEEQE
+274 GEGDDKEERE
-284 DDASEEEE
+284 DDASEEED
-292 SWDSDLPELVDKD
+292 SGDSDLPDSLDKD
-305 LPTEDKEI
+305 LPTHVKDI

-323 GEEES
+323 GHEES
-328 GDTPESDDAGMES
+328 GDAPESDAIGMKS
-341 GDSDDEGGSDDTGS
+341 
-355 PTPGDG
+355 
-361 IREDADD
+361 
-368 SDGYGSGAAGD
+368 
-379 GDSDSDDGEDSDA
+379 SDSDTDGDGGEDSDTDR
-392 GHGESEGE
+392 GET
-400 GEEEDDATDHT
+400 EEEDV
-411 DGEGKENEDAAEA
+411 EGKKNKDGAEV
-424 PEDSESGF
+424 PKDSESGF
-432 VPAPDEMTLED
+432 VPAPDEMTLEE

-452 DGTGEMT
+452 DGIGEMT

-468 KELMSTSLSEYR
+468 KELMSVSPSDYR

-490 LIDEAEEHVKRT
+490 LIDGAEEHVKRT

-525 RLFELKIEKHLSAG
+525 KLFELKIEKHLSAG

-572 NLYRLAMNDDRVFR
+572 SLYRLAMNDDRVFR

-598 QQVIDLSGSMGGRK
+598 QQVIDLSGSMDGVK

-649 MSKRGFTRFEALML
+649 RSKRGFTRFEALML

-693 NVDGESVAHLATL
+693 NVDGESVAQLATL

-719 MSDGA
+719 MSDGE
-724 PCAAG
+724 PCATG
-729 DGFHQHLR
+729 SGFHQHLR

-747 DIDLMAI
+747 DIELMAI
-754 GVLTD
+754 GILTD
-759 APRRYYK
+759 EPRRYYK

>member
-1 MSKAMTR
+1 MSKKTTKA
-8 SVLKEVQDFRDCV
+8 VLKEVQDFRDCV

-80 AHILFTDPK
+80 AHILFTEPK
-89 VAMKMRERGKA
+89 VAMQMRERGKA
-100 PSTGLWNSLED
+100 PSTGLWNALED

-122 NGTRRNLLATQNL
+122 NGTRRNLLATQSL
-135 VINKYFKGKVS
+135 VIDKYFRNKVP
-146 EAVSI
+146 EAVLA
-151 CHGNQRELFLKFF
+151 CHGDQRELFLKLF

-185 WHLIDKPVALL
+185 WRLIERPVALL

-220 IAQIMQDMKDKPEG
+220 IAQIMQDIKDKPEG

-246 SKSEDESEE
+246 SESKDESEE
-255 TPEADDEPT
+255 TPESGDEPS
-264 HSESAPKRTK
+264 HGDSASKPAK
-274 GEDDDKEEQE
+274 GEGDDKEERE
-284 DDASEEEE
+284 DDASEEED
-292 SWDSDLPELVDKD
+292 SGDSDLPDSLDKD
-305 LPTEDKEI
+305 LPTHVKDI

-323 GEEES
+323 GHEES
-328 GDTPESDDAGMES
+328 GDTPESDAIGMKS
-341 GDSDDEGGSDDTGS
+341 
-355 PTPGDG
+355 
-361 IREDADD
+361 
-368 SDGYGSGAAGD
+368 
-379 GDSDSDDGEDSDA
+379 SDSDADGDGGEDSDTDR
-392 GHGESEGE
+392 GET
-400 GEEEDDATDHT
+400 EEEDV
-411 DGEGKENEDAAEA
+411 EGKKNKDGAEV
-424 PEDSESGF
+424 PKDSESGF
-432 VPAPDEMTLED
+432 VPAPDEMTLEE

-452 DGTGEMT
+452 DGIGEMT

-468 KELMSTSLSEYR
+468 KELMSVSPSDYR

-490 LIDEAEEHVKRT
+490 LIDGAEEHVKRT

-525 RLFELKIEKHLSAG
+525 KLFELKIEKHLSAG

-572 NLYRLAMNDDRVFR
+572 SLYRLAMNDDRVFR

-598 QQVIDLSGSMGGRK
+598 QQVIDLSGSMDGVK

-649 MSKRGFTRFEALML
+649 RSKRGFTRFEALML

-693 NVDGESVAHLATL
+693 NVDGESVAQLATL

-719 MSDGA
+719 MSDGE
-724 PCAAG
+724 PCATG
-729 DGFHQHLR
+729 SGFHQHLR

-747 DIDLMAI
+747 DIELMAI
-754 GVLTD
+754 GILTD
-759 APRRYYK
+759 EPRRYYK

-777 GPSVVTELSRIILG
+777 GPSVVTELSRIILR

>member
-1 MSKAMTR
+1 MSKKTTKA
-8 SVLKEVQDFRDCV
+8 VLKEVQDFRDCV

-80 AHILFTDPK
+80 AHILFTEPK
-89 VAMKMRERGKA
+89 VAMQMRERGKA
-100 PSTGLWNSLED
+100 PSTGLWNALED

-122 NGTRRNLLATQNL
+122 NGTRRNLLATQSL
-135 VINKYFKGKVS
+135 VIDKYFRNKVP
-146 EAVSI
+146 EAVLA
-151 CHGNQRELFLKFF
+151 CHGDQRELFLKFF

-185 WHLIDKPVALL
+185 WRLIERPVALL

-246 SKSEDESEE
+246 SESKDEFEE
-255 TPEADDEPT
+255 TPESGDEPS
-264 HSESAPKRTK
+264 HGDSASKPAK
-274 GEDDDKEEQE
+274 GEGDDKEERE
-284 DDASEEEE
+284 DDASEEED
-292 SWDSDLPELVDKD
+292 SGDSDLPDSLDKD
-305 LPTEDKEI
+305 LPTHVKDI

-323 GEEES
+323 GHEES
-328 GDTPESDDAGMES
+328 GDTPESDAIGMKS
-341 GDSDDEGGSDDTGS
+341 
-355 PTPGDG
+355 
-361 IREDADD
+361 
-368 SDGYGSGAAGD
+368 
-379 GDSDSDDGEDSDA
+379 SDSDTDGDGGEDSDTDR
-392 GHGESEGE
+392 GET
-400 GEEEDDATDHT
+400 EEEDV
-411 DGEGKENEDAAEA
+411 EGKKNKDGAEV
-424 PEDSESGF
+424 PKDSESGF
-432 VPAPDEMTLED
+432 VPAPDEMTLEE

-452 DGTGEMT
+452 DGIGEMT

-468 KELMSTSLSEYR
+468 KELMSVSPSDYR

-490 LIDEAEEHVKRT
+490 LIDGAEEHVKRT

-525 RLFELKIEKHLSAG
+525 KLFELKIEKHLSAG

-572 NLYRLAMNDDRVFR
+572 SLYRLAMNDDRVFR

-598 QQVIDLSGSMGGRK
+598 QQVIDLSGSMDGVK

-649 MSKRGFTRFEALML
+649 RSKRGFTRFEALML

-693 NVDGESVAHLATL
+693 NVDGESVAQLATL

-719 MSDGA
+719 MSDGE
-724 PCAAG
+724 PCATG
-729 DGFHQHLR
+729 SGFHQHLR

-747 DIDLMAI
+747 DIELMAI
-754 GVLTD
+754 GILTD
-759 APRRYYK
+759 EPRRYYK

>member
-1 MSKAMTR
+1 MSKKTTKA
-8 SVLKEVQDFRDCV
+8 VLKEVQDFRDCV

-80 AHILFTDPK
+80 AHILFTEPK
-89 VAMKMRERGKA
+89 VAMQMRERGKA
-100 PSTGLWNSLED
+100 PSTGLWNALED

-122 NGTRRNLLATQNL
+122 NGTRRNLLATQSL
-135 VINKYFKGKVS
+135 VIDKYFRNKVP
-146 EAVSI
+146 EAVLA
-151 CHGNQRELFLKFF
+151 CHGDQRELFLKFF

-176 PFIDFMEEH
+176 PFIDFLEEH
-185 WHLIDKPVALL
+185 WRLIERPVALL

-246 SKSEDESEE
+246 SESKDESEE
-255 TPEADDEPT
+255 TPESGDEPS
-264 HSESAPKRTK
+264 HGDSASKPAKSE
-274 GEDDDKEEQE
+274 GDDKEERE
-284 DDASEEEE
+284 DDASEEED
-292 SWDSDLPELVDKD
+292 SGDSDLPDSLDKD
-305 LPTEDKEI
+305 LPTHVKDI

-323 GEEES
+323 GHEES
-328 GDTPESDDAGMES
+328 GDTPESDAIGMKS
-341 GDSDDEGGSDDTGS
+341 
-355 PTPGDG
+355 
-361 IREDADD
+361 
-368 SDGYGSGAAGD
+368 
-379 GDSDSDDGEDSDA
+379 SDSDTDGDGGEDSDTDR
-392 GHGESEGE
+392 GET
-400 GEEEDDATDHT
+400 EEEDV
-411 DGEGKENEDAAEA
+411 EGKKNKDGAEV
-424 PEDSESGF
+424 PKDSESGF
-432 VPAPDEMTLED
+432 VPAPDEMTLEE

-452 DGTGEMT
+452 DGIGEMT

-468 KELMSTSLSEYR
+468 KELMSVSPSDYR

-490 LIDEAEEHVKRT
+490 LIDGAEEHVKRT

-525 RLFELKIEKHLSAG
+525 KLFELKIEKHLSAG

-572 NLYRLAMNDDRVFR
+572 SLYRLAMNDDRVFR

-598 QQVIDLSGSMGGRK
+598 QQVIDLSGSMDGVK

-649 MSKRGFTRFEALML
+649 RSKRGFTRFEALML

-693 NVDGESVAHLATL
+693 NVDGESVAQLATL

-719 MSDGA
+719 MSDGE
-724 PCAAG
+724 PCATG
-729 DGFHQHLR
+729 SGFHQHLR

-747 DIDLMAI
+747 DIELMAI
-754 GVLTD
+754 GILTD
-759 APRRYYK
+759 EPRRYYK

>member
-1 MSKAMTR
+1 MSKKTTKA
-8 SVLKEVQDFRDCV
+8 VLKEVQDFRDCV

-80 AHILFTDPK
+80 AHILFTEPK
-89 VAMKMRERGKA
+89 VAMQMRERGKA
-100 PSTGLWNSLED
+100 PSTGLWNALED

-122 NGTRRNLLATQNL
+122 NGTRRNLLATQSL
-135 VINKYFKGKVS
+135 VIDKYFRNKVP
-146 EAVSI
+146 EAVLA
-151 CHGNQRELFLKFF
+151 CHGDQRELFLKFF

-185 WHLIDKPVALL
+185 WRLIERPVALL

-246 SKSEDESEE
+246 SESKDESEE
-255 TPEADDEPT
+255 TPESGDEPS
-264 HSESAPKRTK
+264 HGDSASKPAK
-274 GEDDDKEEQE
+274 GEGDDKEERE
-284 DDASEEEE
+284 DDASEEED
-292 SWDSDLPELVDKD
+292 SGDSDLPDSLDKD
-305 LPTEDKEI
+305 LPTHVKDI

-323 GEEES
+323 GHEES
-328 GDTPESDDAGMES
+328 GDTPESDAIGMKS
-341 GDSDDEGGSDDTGS
+341 
-355 PTPGDG
+355 
-361 IREDADD
+361 
-368 SDGYGSGAAGD
+368 
-379 GDSDSDDGEDSDA
+379 SDSDTDGDGGEDSDTDR
-392 GHGESEGE
+392 GET
-400 GEEEDDATDHT
+400 EEEDV
-411 DGEGKENEDAAEA
+411 EGKKNKDGAEV
-424 PEDSESGF
+424 PKDSESGF
-432 VPAPDEMTLED
+432 VPAPDEMTLEE

-452 DGTGEMT
+452 DGIGEMT

-468 KELMSTSLSEYR
+468 KELMSVSPSDYR

-490 LIDEAEEHVKRT
+490 LIDGAEEHVKRT

-515 DRYRMVPEGR
+515 DLYRMVPEGR
-525 RLFELKIEKHLSAG
+525 KLFELKIEKHLSAG

-572 NLYRLAMNDDRVFR
+572 SLYRLAMNDDRVFR

-598 QQVIDLSGSMGGRK
+598 QQVIDLSGSMDGVK

-649 MSKRGFTRFEALML
+649 RSKRGFTRFEALML

-693 NVDGESVAHLATL
+693 NVDGESVAQLATL

-719 MSDGA
+719 MSDGE
-724 PCAAG
+724 PCATG
-729 DGFHQHLR
+729 SGFHQHLR

-747 DIDLMAI
+747 DIELMAI
-754 GVLTD
+754 GILTD
-759 APRRYYK
+759 EPRRYYK

>member
-1 MSKAMTR
+1 MSKKTTKA
-8 SVLKEVQDFRDCV
+8 VLKEVQDFRDCV

-80 AHILFTDPK
+80 AHILFTEPK
-89 VAMKMRERGKA
+89 VAMQMRERGKA
-100 PSTGLWNSLED
+100 PSTGLWNALED

-122 NGTRRNLLATQNL
+122 NGTRRNLLATQSL
-135 VINKYFKGKVS
+135 VIDKYFRNKVP
-146 EAVSI
+146 EAVLA
-151 CHGNQRELFLKFF
+151 CHGDQRELFLKFF

-185 WHLIDKPVALL
+185 WRLIERPVALL

-246 SKSEDESEE
+246 SESKDESEE
-255 TPEADDEPT
+255 TPESGDEPS
-264 HSESAPKRTK
+264 HGDSASKPAK
-274 GEDDDKEEQE
+274 GEGDDKEERE
-284 DDASEEEE
+284 DDASEEED
-292 SWDSDLPELVDKD
+292 SGGSDLSDSLDKD
-305 LPTEDKEI
+305 LPTHVKDI

-323 GEEES
+323 GHEES
-328 GDTPESDDAGMES
+328 GDTPESDAIGIKS
-341 GDSDDEGGSDDTGS
+341 SDSDTDDDGSNGTGA
-355 PTPGDG
+355 PRPGDG
-361 IREDADD
+361 IREDTDD
-368 SDGYGSGAAGD
+368 SDGD
-379 GDSDSDDGEDSDA
+379 GGEDSDTDR
-392 GHGESEGE
+392 GET
-400 GEEEDDATDHT
+400 EEEDV
-411 DGEGKENEDAAEA
+411 EGKENKDGAEV
-424 PEDSESGF
+424 PKDSESGF
-432 VPAPDEMTLED
+432 VPAPDEMTLEE

-452 DGTGEMT
+452 DGIGEMT

-468 KELMSTSLSEYR
+468 KELMSVSPSDYR
-480 PYDRSYDFIG
+480 PYARSYDFIG
-490 LIDEAEEHVKRT
+490 LIDGAEEHVKRT

-525 RLFELKIEKHLSAG
+525 KLFELKIEKHLSAG

-572 NLYRLAMNDDRVFR
+572 SLYRLAMNDDRVFR

-598 QQVIDLSGSMGGRK
+598 QQVIDLSGSMDGVK

-649 MSKRGFTRFEALML
+649 RSKRGFTRFEALML

-693 NVDGESVAHLATL
+693 NVDGESVAQLATL

-719 MSDGA
+719 MSDGE
-724 PCAAG
+724 PCATG
-729 DGFHQHLR
+729 SGFHQHLR

-747 DIDLMAI
+747 DIELMAI
-754 GVLTD
+754 GILTD
-759 APRRYYK
+759 EPRRYYK

-777 GPSVVTELSRIILG
+777 GPSVVTELSRIILR

>member
-1 MSKAMTR
+1 MSKKTTKA
-8 SVLKEVQDFRDCV
+8 VLKEVQDFRDCV

-80 AHILFTDPK
+80 AHILFTEPK
-89 VAMKMRERGKA
+89 VAMQMRERGKA
-100 PSTGLWNSLED
+100 PSTGLWNALED

-122 NGTRRNLLATQNL
+122 NGTRRNLLATQSL
-135 VINKYFKGKVS
+135 VIDKYFRNKVP
-146 EAVSI
+146 EAVLA
-151 CHGNQRELFLKFF
+151 CHGDQRELFLKFF

-185 WHLIDKPVALL
+185 WRLIERPVALL

-234 KLPELKSSARKP
+234 KLPELKSSARNP
-246 SKSEDESEE
+246 SESKDESEE
-255 TPEADDEPT
+255 TPESGDEPS
-264 HSESAPKRTK
+264 HGDSASKPAK
-274 GEDDDKEEQE
+274 GEGDDKEERE
-284 DDASEEEE
+284 DDASEEED
-292 SWDSDLPELVDKD
+292 SGDSDLPDSLDKN
-305 LPTEDKEI
+305 LPTHVKDI

-323 GEEES
+323 GHEES
-328 GDTPESDDAGMES
+328 GDTPESDVIGMKS
-341 GDSDDEGGSDDTGS
+341 
-355 PTPGDG
+355 
-361 IREDADD
+361 
-368 SDGYGSGAAGD
+368 
-379 GDSDSDDGEDSDA
+379 SDSDTDGDGGEDSDTDR
-392 GHGESEGE
+392 GET
-400 GEEEDDATDHT
+400 EEEDV
-411 DGEGKENEDAAEA
+411 EGKKNKDGAEV
-424 PEDSESGF
+424 PKDSESGF
-432 VPAPDEMTLED
+432 VPAPDEMTLEE

-452 DGTGEMT
+452 DGIGEMT

-468 KELMSTSLSEYR
+468 KELMSVSPSDYR

-490 LIDEAEEHVKRT
+490 LIDGAEEHVKRT

-525 RLFELKIEKHLSAG
+525 KLFELKIEKYLSAG

-572 NLYRLAMNDDRVFR
+572 SLYRLAMNDDRVFR

-598 QQVIDLSGSMGGRK
+598 QQVIDLSGSMDGVK

-649 MSKRGFTRFEALML
+649 RSKRGFTRFEALML

-693 NVDGESVAHLATL
+693 NVDGESVAQLATL

-719 MSDGA
+719 MSDGE
-724 PCAAG
+724 PCATG
-729 DGFHQHLR
+729 SGFHQHLR

-747 DIDLMAI
+747 DIELMAI
-754 GVLTD
+754 GILTD
-759 APRRYYK
+759 EPRRYYK

>member
-1 MSKAMTR
+1 MSKKNTKA
-8 SVLKEVQDFRDCV
+8 VLKEVQDFRDCV

-80 AHILFTDPK
+80 AHILFTEPK
-89 VAMKMRERGKA
+89 VAMQMRERGKA
-100 PSTGLWNSLED
+100 PSTGLWNALED

-122 NGTRRNLLATQNL
+122 NGTRRNLLATQSL
-135 VINKYFKGKVS
+135 VIDKYFRNKVP
-146 EAVSI
+146 EAVLA
-151 CHGNQRELFLKFF
+151 CHGDQRELFLKFF

-185 WHLIDKPVALL
+185 WRLIERPVALL

-246 SKSEDESEE
+246 SESKDESEE
-255 TPEADDEPT
+255 TPESGDEPS
-264 HSESAPKRTK
+264 HGDSASEPAK
-274 GEDDDKEEQE
+274 GEGDDKEERE
-284 DDASEEEE
+284 DDASEEED
-292 SWDSDLPELVDKD
+292 SGDSDLPDSLDKD
-305 LPTEDKEI
+305 LPTHVKDI

-323 GEEES
+323 GHEES
-328 GDTPESDDAGMES
+328 GDTPESDAIGMKS
-341 GDSDDEGGSDDTGS
+341 
-355 PTPGDG
+355 
-361 IREDADD
+361 
-368 SDGYGSGAAGD
+368 
-379 GDSDSDDGEDSDA
+379 SDSDTDGDGGEDSDTDR
-392 GHGESEGE
+392 GET
-400 GEEEDDATDHT
+400 EEEDV
-411 DGEGKENEDAAEA
+411 EGKKNKDGAEV
-424 PEDSESGF
+424 PKDSESGF
-432 VPAPDEMTLED
+432 VPAPDEMTLEE

-452 DGTGEMT
+452 NGIGEMT

-468 KELMSTSLSEYR
+468 KELMSVSPSDYR

-490 LIDEAEEHVKRT
+490 LIDGAEEHVKRT

-525 RLFELKIEKHLSAG
+525 KLFELKIEKHLSAG

-572 NLYRLAMNDDRVFR
+572 SLYRLAMNDDRVFR

-598 QQVIDLSGSMGGRK
+598 QQVIDLSGSMDGVK

-649 MSKRGFTRFEALML
+649 RSKHGFTRFEALML

-693 NVDGESVAHLATL
+693 NVDGESVAQLATL

-719 MSDGA
+719 MSDGE
-724 PCAAG
+724 PCATG
-729 DGFHQHLR
+729 SGFHQHLR

-747 DIDLMAI
+747 DIELMAI
-754 GVLTD
+754 GILTD
-759 APRRYYK
+759 EPRRYYK

>member
-1 MSKAMTR
+1 MSKKTTKA
-8 SVLKEVQDFRDCV
+8 VLKEVQDFRDCV

-80 AHILFTDPK
+80 AHILFTEPK
-89 VAMKMRERGKA
+89 VAMQMRERGKA
-100 PSTGLWNSLED
+100 PSTGLWNALED

-122 NGTRRNLLATQNL
+122 NGTRRNLLATQSL
-135 VINKYFKGKVS
+135 VIDKYFRNKVP
-146 EAVSI
+146 EAVLA
-151 CHGNQRELFLKFF
+151 CHGDQRELFLKFF

-185 WHLIDKPVALL
+185 WRLIERPVALL

-246 SKSEDESEE
+246 SESKDESEE
-255 TPEADDEPT
+255 TPESGDEPS
-264 HSESAPKRTK
+264 HGDSASKPAK
-274 GEDDDKEEQE
+274 GEGDDKEERE
-284 DDASEEEE
+284 DDASEEED
-292 SWDSDLPELVDKD
+292 SGGSDLSDSLDKD
-305 LPTEDKEI
+305 LPTHVKDI

-323 GEEES
+323 GHEES
-328 GDTPESDDAGMES
+328 GDTPESDAIGIKS
-341 GDSDDEGGSDDTGS
+341 SDSDTDDDGSNGTGA
-355 PTPGDG
+355 PRPGDG
-361 IREDADD
+361 IREDTDD
-368 SDGYGSGAAGD
+368 SDGYGSGIDGD
-379 GDSDSDDGEDSDA
+379 GGEDSDTDR
-392 GHGESEGE
+392 GET
-400 GEEEDDATDHT
+400 EEEDV
-411 DGEGKENEDAAEA
+411 EGKENKDGAEV
-424 PEDSESGF
+424 PKDSESGF
-432 VPAPDEMTLED
+432 VPAPDEMTLEE

-452 DGTGEMT
+452 DGIGEMT

-468 KELMSTSLSEYR
+468 KELMSVSPSDYR

-490 LIDEAEEHVKRT
+490 LIDGAEEHVKRT

-525 RLFELKIEKHLSAG
+525 KLFELKIEKHLSAG

-572 NLYRLAMNDDRVFR
+572 SLYRLAMNDDRVFR

-598 QQVIDLSGSMGGRK
+598 QQVIDLSGSMDGVK

-649 MSKRGFTRFEALML
+649 RSKRGFTRFEALML

-693 NVDGESVAHLATL
+693 NVDGESVAQLATL

-719 MSDGA
+719 MSDGE
-724 PCAAG
+724 PCATG
-729 DGFHQHLR
+729 SGFHQHLR

-747 DIDLMAI
+747 DIELMAI
-754 GVLTD
+754 GILTD
-759 APRRYYK
+759 EPRRYYK

-777 GPSVVTELSRIILG
+777 GPSVVTELSRIILR

>member
-1 MSKAMTR
+1 MSKKTTKA
-8 SVLKEVQDFRDCV
+8 VLKEVQDFRDCV

-80 AHILFTDPK
+80 AHILFTEPK
-89 VAMKMRERGKA
+89 VAMQMRERGKA
-100 PSTGLWNSLED
+100 PSTGLWNALED

-122 NGTRRNLLATQNL
+122 NGTRRNLLATQSL
-135 VINKYFKGKVS
+135 VIDKYFRNKIP
-146 EAVSI
+146 EAVLA
-151 CHGNQRELFLKFF
+151 CHGDQRELFLKFF

-185 WHLIDKPVALL
+185 WRLIERPVALL

-234 KLPELKSSARKP
+234 KLPELKSSSRKP
-246 SKSEDESEE
+246 SESKDESEE
-255 TPEADDEPT
+255 TPESGDEPSHGDST
-264 HSESAPKRTK
+264 SKPAK
-274 GEDDDKEEQE
+274 GEGDDKEERE
-284 DDASEEEE
+284 DDASEEED
-292 SWDSDLPELVDKD
+292 SGDSDLPDSLNKD
-305 LPTEDKEI
+305 LPTHVKDI

-323 GEEES
+323 GHEES
-328 GDTPESDDAGMES
+328 GDTPESDAIGMKS
-341 GDSDDEGGSDDTGS
+341 
-355 PTPGDG
+355 
-361 IREDADD
+361 
-368 SDGYGSGAAGD
+368 
-379 GDSDSDDGEDSDA
+379 SDSDTDGDGGEDSDTDR
-392 GHGESEGE
+392 GET
-400 GEEEDDATDHT
+400 EEEDV
-411 DGEGKENEDAAEA
+411 EGKKNKDGAEV
-424 PEDSESGF
+424 PKDSESGF
-432 VPAPDEMTLED
+432 VPAPDEMTLEE

-452 DGTGEMT
+452 DGIGEMT

-468 KELMSTSLSEYR
+468 KELMSVSPSDYR

-490 LIDEAEEHVKRT
+490 LIDGAEEHVKRT

-525 RLFELKIEKHLSAG
+525 KLFELKIEKHLSAG

-572 NLYRLAMNDDRVFR
+572 SLYRLAMNDDRVFR

-598 QQVIDLSGSMGGRK
+598 QQVIDLSGSMDGVK

-649 MSKRGFTRFEALML
+649 RSKRGFTRFEALML

-693 NVDGESVAHLATL
+693 NVDGESVAQLATL

-719 MSDGA
+719 MSDGE
-724 PCAAG
+724 PCATG
-729 DGFHQHLR
+729 SGFHQHLR

-747 DIDLMAI
+747 DIELMAI
-754 GVLTD
+754 GILTD
-759 APRRYYK
+759 EPRRYYK

>member
-1 MSKAMTR
+1 MSKKTTKA
-8 SVLKEVQDFRDCV
+8 VLKEVQDFRDCV

-80 AHILFTDPK
+80 AHILFTEPK
-89 VAMKMRERGKA
+89 VAMQMRERGKA
-100 PSTGLWNSLED
+100 PSTGLWNALED

-122 NGTRRNLLATQNL
+122 NGTRRNLLATQSL
-135 VINKYFKGKVS
+135 VIDKYFRNKIP
-146 EAVSI
+146 EAVLA
-151 CHGNQRELFLKFF
+151 CHGDQRELFLKFF

-185 WHLIDKPVALL
+185 WRLIERPVALL

-246 SKSEDESEE
+246 SESKDESEE
-255 TPEADDEPT
+255 TPESGDEPS
-264 HSESAPKRTK
+264 HGDSASKPAK
-274 GEDDDKEEQE
+274 GEGDDKEERE
-284 DDASEEEE
+284 DDASEEED
-292 SWDSDLPELVDKD
+292 SGDSDLPDSLDKD
-305 LPTEDKEI
+305 LPTHVKDI

-323 GEEES
+323 GHEES
-328 GDTPESDDAGMES
+328 GDTPESDAIGMKS
-341 GDSDDEGGSDDTGS
+341 
-355 PTPGDG
+355 
-361 IREDADD
+361 
-368 SDGYGSGAAGD
+368 
-379 GDSDSDDGEDSDA
+379 SDSDTDGDGGEDSDTDR
-392 GHGESEGE
+392 GET
-400 GEEEDDATDHT
+400 EEEDV
-411 DGEGKENEDAAEA
+411 EGKKNKDGAEV
-424 PEDSESGF
+424 PKDSESGF
-432 VPAPDEMTLED
+432 VPAPDEMTLEE

-452 DGTGEMT
+452 DGIGEMT

-468 KELMSTSLSEYR
+468 KELMSVSPSDYR

-490 LIDEAEEHVKRT
+490 LIDGAEEHVKRT

-525 RLFELKIEKHLSAG
+525 KLFELKIEKHLSAG

-572 NLYRLAMNDDRVFR
+572 SLYRLAMNDDRVFR

-598 QQVIDLSGSMGGRK
+598 QQVIDLSGSMDGVK

-649 MSKRGFTRFEALML
+649 RSKHGFTRFEALML

-693 NVDGESVAHLATL
+693 NVDGESVAQLATL

-719 MSDGA
+719 MSDGE
-724 PCAAG
+724 PCATG
-729 DGFHQHLR
+729 SGFHQHLR

-747 DIDLMAI
+747 DIELMAI
-754 GVLTD
+754 GILTD
-759 APRRYYK
+759 EPRRYYK

>member
-1 MSKAMTR
+1 
-8 SVLKEVQDFRDCV
+8 
-21 KRVVAMLSGK
+21 
-31 QIPVAER
+31 
-38 GNEAYVRYN
+38 
-47 RRGEPVLVNIPSIPD
+47 
-62 DASPT
+62 
-67 LMNAVRGFLDHEV
+67 
-80 AHILFTDPK
+80 
-89 VAMKMRERGKA
+89 
-100 PSTGLWNSLED
+100 
-111 VFIERRMGQVF
+111 
-122 NGTRRNLLATQNL
+122 
-135 VINKYFKGKVS
+135 
-146 EAVSI
+146 
-151 CHGNQRELFLKFF
+151 
-164 LCPVVRAWDGQS
+164 
-176 PFIDFMEEH
+176 
-185 WHLIDKPVALL
+185 
-196 KEHGIDVAVRNMSNT
+196 
-211 EDCVKVAAA
+211 
-220 IAQIMQDMKDKPEG
+220 
-234 KLPELKSSARKP
+234 
-246 SKSEDESEE
+246 
-255 TPEADDEPT
+255 
-264 HSESAPKRTK
+264 
-274 GEDDDKEEQE
+274 
-284 DDASEEEE
+284 
-292 SWDSDLPELVDKD
+292 
-305 LPTEDKEI
+305 
-313 SDTESKYTEA
+313 
-323 GEEES
+323 
-328 GDTPESDDAGMES
+328 
-341 GDSDDEGGSDDTGS
+341 
-355 PTPGDG
+355 
-361 IREDADD
+361 
-368 SDGYGSGAAGD
+368 
-379 GDSDSDDGEDSDA
+379 
-392 GHGESEGE
+392 
-400 GEEEDDATDHT
+400 
-411 DGEGKENEDAAEA
+411 
-424 PEDSESGF
+424 
-432 VPAPDEMTLED
+432 
-443 ALKALDEME
+443 
-452 DGTGEMT
+452 
-459 EDALSATIS
+459 
-468 KELMSTSLSEYR
+468 
-480 PYDRSYDFIG
+480 
-490 LIDEAEEHVKRT
+490 
-502 RKTFGAIPMHSPV
+502 KTFGAIPMHSPV

-525 RLFELKIEKHLSAG
+525 KLFELKIEKHLSAG

-693 NVDGESVAHLATL
+693 NVDGESVAQLATL

-777 GPSVVTELSRIILG
+777 GSSVVTELSRIILG